1 MKYLKK
7 IIILTLVLR
16 YTTMGECEY
25 KDDVIKLLNALVN
38 ILAIVKHFQNKIK
51 EWLAEQGLSTPT
63 EDQILDVVR
72 KNYDLTLKLQDSLD
86 QYERYECGSGWQ
98 VPAFGCHSTGSAGGV
113 YCFPLDEE
121 VPHGIVLALHWCYPS
136 DLVLPEE
143 MPCAAKLSVEGTLV
157 GADWPSAVPGQPGT
171 DTGQEVQHIPFV
183 AAGSEYI

>member
-86 QYERYECGSGWQ
+86 QYERYAETPLHTNFFKLMVRDVVNDTRKHIYGYVKEAVSVIPDQ
-98 VPAFGCHSTGSAGGV
+98 EILLTTSMTSASAGI
-113 YCFPLDEE
+113 PN
-121 VPHGIVLALHWCYPS
+121 
-136 DLVLPEE
+136 
-143 MPCAAKLSVEGTLV
+143 AAPTT
-157 GADWPSAVPGQPGT
+157 AVPEAKATPAT
-171 DTGQEVQHIPFV
+171 
-183 AAGSEYI
+183 

>member
-1 MKYLKK
+1 
-7 IIILTLVLR
+7 
-16 YTTMGECEY
+16 MGECEY

-63 EDQILDVVR
+63 EEQILDVVR

-86 QYERYECGSGWQ
+86 QYERYAETPLHTNFFKLMVRDVVNDTRKHIYGYVKEAVS
-98 VPAFGCHSTGSAGGV
+98 VIRGV

-121 VPHGIVLALHWCYPS
+121 VPNGIVFAVHWCYPS

-143 MPCAAKLSVEGTLV
+143 MPSEAKLSVEGTLV

-171 DTGQEVQHIPFV
+171 DAGQEVQHIPFV
-183 AAGSEYI
+183 AAGSEHI

>member
-86 QYERYECGSGWQ
+86 QYERYAETPLHTNFFKLMVRDVVNDTRKHIYGYVKEAVSVIPDQ
-98 VPAFGCHSTGSAGGV
+98 EILLTTSMTSASAGI
-113 YCFPLDEE
+113 PNAATSR
-121 VPHGIVLALHWCYPS
+121 AL
-136 DLVLPEE
+136 L
-143 MPCAAKLSVEGTLV
+143 
-157 GADWPSAVPGQPGT
+157 
-171 DTGQEVQHIPFV
+171 I
-183 AAGSEYI
+183 